1 MFFSCCGGAYKFHL
15 VKAIYN
21 IILKTLFKDPE
32 KPRSLLLG
40 PTRISTVNIGGS
52 TIHVGL
58 GIEPETKLLG
68 LNVKSK
74 AALRDKLSKVF
85 INNR

>member
-1 MFFSCCGGAYKFHL
+1 M
-15 VKAIYN
+15 
-21 IILKTLFKDPE
+21 FKDPE

-58 GIEPETKLLG
+58 GIEPGTKLLG

-74 AALRDKLSKVF
+74 AALRNRLSEVF
-85 INNR
+85 INNRWTFYGIKNLWTIIDSR